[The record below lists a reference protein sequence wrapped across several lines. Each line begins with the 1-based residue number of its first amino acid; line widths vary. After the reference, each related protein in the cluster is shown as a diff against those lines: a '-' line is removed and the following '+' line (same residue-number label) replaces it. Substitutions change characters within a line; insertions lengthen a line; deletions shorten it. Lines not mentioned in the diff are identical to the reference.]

1 VIGGLVPAGLIASAG
16 ADSPAVQVLGSVTGK
31 PSASLCPASVRC
43 TYIPSYGLGF
53 LIVPFDGTITSFSV
67 NSGSAGGQVEL
78 RVLSSTTPP
87 RFLNGEWTG
96 AGTGPVETL
105 RAGINTF
112 PVNIPVRQ
120 GETIALDNDSGAPI
134 FDNNSPSA
142 QYAAVAYYA
151 PALPDGTTAF
161 VNRAQYRYS
170 LLMSAT
176 VVSET
181 TTTATLAT
189 PTTPPT
195 LMNVRQSHRRWRLG
209 TKLAK
214 FAAAAKP
221 PVGTTFRFALNESAT
236 VRFAFAQLLPGRKVN
251 AKCMA
256 QTSANRNHKACTRS
270 VPRGS
275 LSFSAGAG
283 LHKLFFQGRLTRTR
297 KLKPGTYTLTIT
309 ATNAA
314 GQRASKTLRS
324 FTIVPG

>member
-1 VIGGLVPAGLIASAG
+1 VIGGLVPAGLVASAG
-16 ADSPAVQVLGSVTGK
+16 ADSPAAQTVVLGSVTGN
-31 PSASLCPASVRC
+31 PSASLCPPTVRC
-43 TYIPSYGLGF
+43 TYVPYSLRF

-67 NSGSAGGQVEL
+67 NSGAEGGQVEL
-78 RVLSSTTPP
+78 RVLSSATPP
-87 RFLNGEWTG
+87 QFLNGEWTG

-142 QYAAVAYYA
+142 QYAAVSYYA
-151 PALPDGTTAF
+151 PALPDGMTAF
-161 VNRAQYRYS
+161 VNRVQYRYS

-176 VVSET
+176 VVSGTTT
-181 TTTATLAT
+181 TTTATTAT
-189 PTTPPT
+189 PK
-195 LMNVRQSHRRWRLG
+195 LMGVRQSHRRWRLG
-209 TKLAK
+209 TKLAR
-214 FAAAAKP
+214 FAAAPKP
-221 PVGTTFRFALNESAT
+221 PVGTTFRFALNEPAT
-236 VRFAFAQLLPGRKVN
+236 VRFAFAQLLPGRKAN
-251 AKCMA
+251 AKCVA